1 MRIQHN
7 VAALNVYNNMSQTTA
22 KMQKTYE
29 KLSSG
34 YAINRAADDAAG
46 LAISEKM
53 RGQISG
59 LEQAS
64 DNIQDGLSLVQ
75 VAEAGLGQ
83 ISNPNLVRMRELA
96 VQAANDTLTDEDR
109 ALIQK
114 EVEQIKEGINDI
126 ANNTEFNTI
135 PLLNQ
140 MSATRGT
147 AAIETGSYIANKYII
162 ALNVSNDGSFDL
174 RTNEGYPNTN
184 NDDNQIL
191 NYGQGSTTQPSLLMR
206 DAQGNVQQY
215 DLKSAATNIRTE
227 KVGDAF
233 QTVYQL
239 PNDIEVK
246 QTVRLKEA
254 KFEFVYEMKNNGT
267 SEANVGFQFHMDTM
281 LGNDDSA
288 PFNVDHNAVSKGKIF
303 SGTSLPNMFD
313 VYNNAGNPD
322 IKAEGVLT
330 GTDILVSPD
339 ELRIGYFGDV
349 RGYNFTEGND
359 VGDSGYALV
368 WNPTT
373 LAAGATKTVNTFYGL
388 GIPPTSTN
396 TEVWTNPEIEDKDL
410 ILQVGPNEGQTFKVR
425 LTDARTQTLGINE
438 VDLTTREGAERAIAS
453 IDNASKYVSTERSK
467 FGAYMNALEH
477 ISNNVSNYTVALSS
491 AESRIRD
498 TDIAEQMTNLTKDQV
513 VLQSAQSMMAQVN
526 QMSQGILQLL
536 K

>member
-7 VAALNVYNNMSQTTA
+7 NAALNVYNNMSQTTA

-64 DNIQDGLSLVQ
+64 DNIQDGLSLIQ

-109 ALIQK
+109 ALIQA
-114 EVEQIKEGINDI
+114 EVDQIKAGINDI

-140 MSATRGT
+140 MSATGGT
-147 AAIETGSYIANKYII
+147 ATGTGSYIANKYII
-162 ALNVSNDGSFDL
+162 ALNVSNNGSFDL
-174 RTNEGYPNTN
+174 RTNEGYPNST

-191 NYGQGSTTQPSLLMR
+191 NYGQGNTTQPSVLMR

-215 DLKSAATNIRTE
+215 DLKSAATNIQTE

-246 QTVRLKEA
+246 QTVRLKED

-281 LGNDDSA
+281 LGNDDRA
-288 PFNVDHNAVSKGKIF
+288 PFTVDHNAVSKGKIF
-303 SGTSLPNMFD
+303 SGTSLPNTFD

-322 IKAEGVLT
+322 IKAEGILT

-339 ELRIGYFGDV
+339 ELRIGEYDKV
-349 RGYNFTEGND
+349 REYNFTEGND

-396 TEVWTNPEIEDKDL
+396 TEVWTNSEIEDKDL

-425 LTDARTQTLGINE
+425 LTDARTQMLGIDE

-453 IDNASKYVSTERSK
+453 VDSASQYVSTERSK
-467 FGAYMNALEH
+467 FGAYMNALDH
-477 ISNNVSNYTVALSS
+477 ISNNVSNYTIALSS

-498 TDIAEQMTNLTKDQV
+498 ADIAEQMTNLTKDQV
-513 VLQSAQSMMAQVN
+513 ILQSAQSMMAQVN